1 LAEMLMDGLGSA
13 NLAIVDNTHRLWTA
27 GSITSMP
34 TISVTA
40 VADPATTKIGDVGLG
55 SASLVGA
62 YDYADNVQPL
72 RIELGSYLLIAGS
85 ISTMPTITTTTQLAN
100 IDTGSRGALVSGAN
114 TLLIEHMITAG
125 SYYNLT
131 GFDSTGTADGKFS
144 LLENDKLVAQYR
156 SSASTQVITKD
167 FTNPIS
173 FTSGGS
179 VMIFVEHGEL
189 LSQGFQGAM
198 YGYESE

>member
-1 LAEMLMDGLGSA
+1 MAEMLMDGLGSA
-13 NLAIVDNTHRLWTA
+13 NLAIIDDNHRLYTT

-34 TISVTA
+34 AIVVTA
-40 VADPATTKIGDVGLG
+40 AADPATTKVGDAGLG
-55 SASLVGA
+55 SVSLVGA
-62 YDYADNVQPL
+62 YDYADDVQPL
-72 RIELGSYLLIAGS
+72 RIELGSYLIVAGS
-85 ISTMPTITTTTQLAN
+85 ISSMPTITTAIQLAN
-100 IDTGSRGALVSGAN
+100 IDIGSRGKLVSGAE
-114 TLLIEHMITAG
+114 TLLIEHEITAG